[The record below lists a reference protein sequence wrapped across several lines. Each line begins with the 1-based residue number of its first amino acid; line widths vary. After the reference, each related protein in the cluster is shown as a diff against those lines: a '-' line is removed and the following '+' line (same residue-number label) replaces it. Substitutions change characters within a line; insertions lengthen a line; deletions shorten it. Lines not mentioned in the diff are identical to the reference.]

1 MSRIAVIPFK
11 DKKGTLQVDY
21 GIDLDTLENVVLPLL
36 KTYANFVRH
45 NCYYDPVLA
54 YYIIRNR
61 GIPQ

>member
-21 GIDLDTLENVVLPLL
+21 GIDLDTLENVVLPAE
-36 KTYANFVRH
+36 TYDDFVRH

-54 YYIIRNR
+54 YHIIRNR